1 MMKETLL
8 KKDTLK
14 KMMAHMRKKGIRT
27 LKMKKDNSKNSI
39 MESKTH
45 KKTTDITFIKHSY
58 ISSHSYIVL
67 SLVRFLCIQFVK

>member
-45 KKTTDITFIKHSY
+45 KKTTDITLIKHS
-58 ISSHSYIVL
+58 
-67 SLVRFLCIQFVK
+67 